1 MTAARLHRRAQ
12 VLRDVT
18 VFLLVLGWMSYG
30 CGAEDYVP
38 TPEGLGGAAATGPV
52 TGGADATGGVA
63 TGGDSTGGV
72 ATGGLATGGLATGG
86 LATGGLATGG
96 LATGGLATG
105 GLATGGSC
113 YHFCDQPCSA
123 CH

>member
-1 MTAARLHRRAQ
+1 MTAARLHWRAQ

-30 CGAEDYVP
+30 CGAEDEVP

-86 LATGGLATGG
+86 LATGGL
-96 LATGGLATG
+96 
-105 GLATGGSC
+105 
-113 YHFCDQPCSA
+113 
-123 CH
+123 